1 MQEPTPAA
9 AAVPKPPP
17 WRQAY
22 LPKPPLPTPEV
33 YRGKQAFRH
42 CQGYHANRGG
52 TQREWFNAKYSNFRN
67 YQLDPHMRGKPVPP
81 VALYP
86 TARVKPSW
94 NRRGSEQEGPAP
106 EAKAP

>member
-9 AAVPKPPP
+9 AAVPP
-17 WRQAY
+17 WRQAGV
-22 LPKPPLPTPEV
+22 PKAPLPDPPQL
-33 YRGKQAFRH
+33 YKGNQKLRH
-42 CQGYHANRGG
+42 NKGYHANRGG
-52 TQREWFNAKYSNFRN
+52 TQRDWFNAKYGGFKN

-86 TARVKPSW
+86 TARTKPGW
-94 NRRGSEQEGPAP
+94 NRRGPEQEGPAP